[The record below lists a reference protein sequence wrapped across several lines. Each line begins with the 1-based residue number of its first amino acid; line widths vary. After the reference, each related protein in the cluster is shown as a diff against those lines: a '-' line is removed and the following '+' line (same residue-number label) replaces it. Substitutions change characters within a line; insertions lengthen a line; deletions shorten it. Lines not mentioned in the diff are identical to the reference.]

1 MASAVVRPLKVRSAA
16 DALTLNHGML
26 SRTHRSW
33 TDLGRVVLPPMNPKN
48 PFDRVS
54 LSRVAWLFSILALGL
69 LLGALPVHA
78 QDGGVVQELTGY
90 LDLGGEA
97 FYRLPSLRAG
107 DILYVHVSR
116 TSGNL
121 DPWVALAD
129 ARLEAESLSAA
140 LSDQVAEVI
149 AQGQDPLQALPRIYG
164 RFFVAWNDDFGG
176 SYNAGLQFRVPT
188 DGVYQLVVSNAPTA
202 ATFGGYRLLLGRNAP
217 EVLSGDAEPT
227 GGLIALLDSDASRM
241 RVAAQEITGTLTLE
255 NPSKV
260 LILNRLRADDV
271 LYVFAEA
278 TSGDLAPALIL
289 RDFGQKPLRSD
300 NLGSQEPTAQ
310 MTYRVLHDATNYK
323 LELLALIGGGAGDA
337 LDYRLLL
344 GINEPAV
351 ASGAAEPTLLPVV
364 KEPTEVQIGLKL
376 EQITGVDQVSERF
389 GAVATLEM
397 AWQDPALAFSPD
409 TCNCDFRSFSGEAFS
424 RFAAENEIHW
434 PEFTLTNQQGN
445 RWTQNRDVVVWPDGR
460 ARYLERFTTD
470 FQAPLFDFTRFPFD
484 TQQLYIEVNSL
495 YPEELVTYSNPEELS
510 GIGTQLG
517 EEEWYIVESGTEAA
531 SQDSKASFILRFQ
544 VKRYLSF
551 YLFRIIVPILL
562 IVAVSWFTFFLK
574 DYGKRVDVASANL
587 LVFVAFNFTVSGDLP
602 RLGYLTFMD
611 AVLIGVF
618 VISAVVVAFNVL
630 LKRLEAGG
638 RRKLAERIDRPLI
651 WLYPLLYAIG
661 GAVAV
666 RLFLL

>member
-1 MASAVVRPLKVRSAA
+1 
-16 DALTLNHGML
+16 
-26 SRTHRSW
+26 
-33 TDLGRVVLPPMNPKN
+33 MNPKN
-48 PFDRVS
+48 LFDRVS

-78 QDGGVVQELTGY
+78 QDGAVVQELTGY

-97 FYRLPSLRAG
+97 FYRLPNLHAG

-129 ARLEAESLSAA
+129 TRLQAESLSAA
-140 LSDQVAEVI
+140 LAGQVAEVI

-164 RFFVAWNDDFGG
+164 QFFMAWNDDYGG
-176 SYNAGLQFRVPT
+176 SYDAGLQFRVPT
-188 DGVYQLVVSNAPTA
+188 DGAYQLVVSNAPTA
-202 ATFGGYRLLLGRNAP
+202 LTFGSYRLLLGRNVA
-217 EVLSGDAEPT
+217 EVLSGNAEPT
-227 GGLIALLDSDASRM
+227 GGLIAVLDADASRM

-260 LILNRLRADDV
+260 LILDRLRADDV

-278 TSGDLAPALIL
+278 TSGALAPALIL
-289 RDFGQKPLRSD
+289 RDFGRKPLRSD
-300 NLGSQEPTAQ
+300 NLRGQELTAQ

-323 LELLALIGGGAGDA
+323 LELLAPAGSGAPEA

-344 GINEPAV
+344 GVNQPAV
-351 ASGAAEPTLLPVV
+351 ATGAAEPTLLPVV
-364 KEPTEVQIGLKL
+364 KEPTEVQIGVKL
-376 EQITGVDQVSERF
+376 DQITNVDQVSERF

-397 AWQDPALAFSPD
+397 IWQDPALAFSPD
-409 TCNCDFRSFSGEAFS
+409 TCRCDFRTFGGEAFS
-424 RFAAENEIHW
+424 RFTTENEIPW
-434 PEFTLTNQQGN
+434 PEFTFTNQQGN

-484 TQQLYIEVNSL
+484 KQQLYIEVSSL
-495 YPEELVTYSNPEELS
+495 YPEDFVTYRDPEELS

-517 EEEWYIVESGTEAA
+517 EEEWYIVESSTEAT
-531 SQDSKASFILRFQ
+531 SQDSKASFSLRFQ

-630 LKRLEAGG
+630 MKRLENRGK
-638 RRKLAERIDRPLI
+638 RELAERIDRPLI

-666 RLFLL
+666 RLFLF